1 MLGQDPPVET
11 IPNYH
16 TKATGLNHTGGAI
29 YNVAIQNAS
38 FNLSAGKENRYD
50 FSLSFVATT
59 RLDQY
64 ESASSVEYNV
74 DNYRIDLGVTQ
85 AKEEKGVLGAGGG
98 GDDSA

>member
-1 MLGQDPPVET
+1 MGQDPPIEPNSFT
-11 IPNYH
+11 TSNYH

-38 FNLSAGKENRYD
+38 FNLTAGKENRYD

-74 DNYRIDLGVTQ
+74 DNYRTNLGNTKASESKGSGGPGQ
-85 AKEEKGVLGAGGG
+85 AL
-98 GDDSA
+98 